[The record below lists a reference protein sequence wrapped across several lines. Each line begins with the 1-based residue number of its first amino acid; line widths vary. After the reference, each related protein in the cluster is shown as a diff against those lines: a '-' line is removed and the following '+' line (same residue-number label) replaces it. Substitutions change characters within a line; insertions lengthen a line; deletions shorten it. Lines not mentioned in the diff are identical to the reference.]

1 MPRGIPNPP
10 AMYGIA
16 PRPWGFEV
24 SLVRNG
30 IRYYRQF
37 GKGSYGSLEQALLQ
51 AQDWRDAVVRSV
63 PPVARRT
70 RAEKVRANNT
80 TGVSG
85 VFCQVASG
93 GRVRA
98 WIAKTCIGPN
108 DILRADFPVDVVGK
122 AAQAL
127 AVAERARQLDR
138 MPGLSRLHPAEEAI
152 RHGMTTHPA
161 GPRAPKRSK
170 SEITRSTNSSG
181 VSGVQFKTPNA
192 GHPGYW
198 LATTFT
204 AGKGS
209 VCKAFSVKAH
219 GYDMAKRL
227 AIAERERQL
236 VEKFEGA
243 EEKRAPSGR
252 VFRREASRRAARP

>member
-1 MPRGIPNPP
+1 
-10 AMYGIA
+10 MYGIA
-16 PRPWGFEV
+16 PRRWGFEV

-30 IRYYRQF
+30 TRYYRQF
-37 GKGSYGSLEQALLQ
+37 GKASYGSLEQALLQ

-70 RAEKVRANNT
+70 RAEKLRANNT
-80 TGVSG
+80 TGISG

-98 WIAKTCIGPN
+98 WTAKTCIGRN
-108 DILRADFPVDVVGK
+108 EILRVDFPVEAVGK

-127 AVAERARQLDR
+127 AAEERARQLDR
-138 MPGLSRLHPAEEAI
+138 MPGLARLHPAEEAI
-152 RHGMTTHPA
+152 RQGMTVQPA

-236 VEKFEGA
+236 ARKFDDAGKQA
-243 EEKRAPSGR
+243 SSDRF
-252 VFRREASRRAARP
+252 FRREAGGPMVRP

>member
-1 MPRGIPNPP
+1 
-10 AMYGIA
+10 MYGIA
-16 PRPWGFEV
+16 PRRWGFEV

-30 IRYYRQF
+30 TRYYRQF
-37 GKGSYGSLEQALLQ
+37 GKASYGSLEQALLQ

-70 RAEKVRANNT
+70 RAEKLRTNNT

-85 VFCQVASG
+85 VSCQVASG

-98 WIAKTCIGPN
+98 WIAKTCIGQN
-108 DILRADFPVDVVGK
+108 EILRADFPVDAVGE

-127 AVAERARQLDR
+127 AVEERARQLDQ
-138 MPGLSRLHPAEEAI
+138 MPGLARLHPAEEAI
-152 RHGMTTHPA
+152 RQGLTVQPV
-161 GPRAPKRSK
+161 GPRASKRSK

-181 VSGVQFKTPNA
+181 VSGVQFKRPNA

-209 VCKAFSVKAH
+209 VCKAFSVKTH
-219 GYDMAKRL
+219 GDDKAKRL

-236 VEKFEGA
+236 AQKFNDAGKQA
-243 EEKRAPSGR
+243 SSDR
-252 VFRREASRRAARP
+252 VFRREAGSPAARP